1 VSTYEATLAWLYQ
14 QLPMFQRQGATAF
27 KKDLSRTWQLMEL
40 LEEPQKRFPSIHI
53 AGTNGKGSVAH
64 SLAAVLQEAGY
75 QTGLYTSPHLQDFRE
90 RIRING
96 QMISRE
102 AVIQFVEKH
111 QKALQN
117 IGCSFFE
124 MTVALAFQH
133 FARQAVDIAVIE
145 TGMGGRL
152 DSTNVLRPE
161 LSIIT
166 NIGLDHTQ
174 FLGDTLPA
182 IAGEKAGIIKAGT
195 PVLIGRRQAE
205 TSPVF
210 EAKARE
216 EAAPLSYAEA
226 LISAEKARSVWPHGT
241 AYQFENTRT
250 TLAALQLLQPH
261 YPTTGVPL
269 AATLARLRELT
280 GLRGRWEILAQQPLT
295 IADTGHNEAG
305 LRLSMEQ
312 LQRQSYR
319 QLHIIWGMVS
329 DKDHQPLLA
338 LLPTQAHFYWC
349 CPDVPRGLP
358 APALAQLANS
368 LDRPGSPHASV
379 SEAVRKAQQAAHPDD
394 LIFIGGSTFVVAE
407 ALGAFE

>member
-1 VSTYEATLAWLYQ
+1 
-14 QLPMFQRQGATAF
+14 
-27 KKDLSRTWQLMEL
+27 
-40 LEEPQKRFPSIHI
+40 
-53 AGTNGKGSVAH
+53 
-64 SLAAVLQEAGY
+64 
-75 QTGLYTSPHLQDFRE
+75 
-90 RIRING
+90 
-96 QMISRE
+96 
-102 AVIQFVEKH
+102 
-111 QKALQN
+111 
-117 IGCSFFE
+117 
-124 MTVALAFQH
+124 
-133 FARQAVDIAVIE
+133 
-145 TGMGGRL
+145 MGGRL

-182 IAGEKAGIIKAGT
+182 IAGEKAGIIKAHT
-195 PVLIGRRQAE
+195 PVLIGRRQVE
-205 TSPVF
+205 TVPVF
-210 EAKARE
+210 EVKARE

-226 LISAEKARSVWPHGT
+226 LIPAKKARAVWPHGT
-241 AYQFENTRT
+241 AYQLENTRT
-250 TLAALQLLQPH
+250 TLAALQLLQPR
-261 YPTTGVPL
+261 YPTPGVPL

-280 GLRGRWEILAQQPLT
+280 GLRGRWETLAQQPLT

-319 QLHIIWGMVS
+319 QLHIVWGMVS

-358 APALAQLANS
+358 APTLAQLAQS
-368 LDRPGSPHASV
+368 LDRQGSPHASV
-379 SEAVRKAQQAAHPDD
+379 KEAVQTAQQAAHPRD

-407 ALGAFE
+407 ALSAFE

>member
-195 PVLIGRRQAE
+195 PVIIGRRQAE

-226 LISAEKARSVWPHGT
+226 LISAEKARTVWPQGT
-241 AYQFENTRT
+241 AYQLENTRT

-261 YPTTGVPL
+261 YPTAGVPL

-358 APALAQLANS
+358 APALAQLAN
-368 LDRPGSPHASV
+368 LLERPGSPQASV
-379 SEAVRKAQQAAHPDD
+379 SEAVRQAQQAAHPDD

-407 ALGAFE
+407 ALSAFE

>member
-1 VSTYEATLAWLYQ
+1 MSTYEATLAWLYQ
-14 QLPMFQRQGATAF
+14 QLPMFQRQGAAAF
-27 KKDLSRTWQLMEL
+27 KKDLTRTWQLMEL
-40 LEEPQKRFPSIHI
+40 LEEPQKRFASIHI

-102 AVIQFVEKH
+102 AVVQFVQKH
-111 QKALQN
+111 QKALQD

-133 FARQAVDIAVIE
+133 FARQPVDIAVVE

-182 IAGEKAGIIKAGT
+182 IAGEKAGIIKAHT

-205 TSPVF
+205 TVPVF

-226 LISAEKARSVWPHGT
+226 LIPPKKARAVWPHGT
-241 AYQFENTRT
+241 AYQLENTRT
-250 TLAALQLLQPH
+250 TLAALQLLQPR
-261 YPTTGVPL
+261 YPTSGVPL

-280 GLRGRWEILAQQPLT
+280 GLRGRWETLAQQPLT

-319 QLHIIWGMVS
+319 QLHIVWGMVS

-358 APALAQLANS
+358 APALAQLAQS
-368 LDRPGSPHASV
+368 LDRQGSPHASV
-379 SEAVRKAQQAAHPDD
+379 REAVQAAQQAAHPRD

-407 ALGAFE
+407 ALSAFE

>member
-1 VSTYEATLAWLYQ
+1 MSTYEATLAWLYQ
-14 QLPMFQRQGATAF
+14 QLPMFQRQGAAAF
-27 KKDLSRTWQLMEL
+27 KKDLTRTWQLMEL
-40 LEEPQKRFPSIHI
+40 LQEPQKGFASIHI

-102 AVIQFVEKH
+102 AVVQFVQKH
-111 QKALQN
+111 QKALQD

-133 FARQAVDIAVIE
+133 FARQPVDIAVVE

-182 IAGEKAGIIKAGT
+182 IAGEKAGIIKAHT
-195 PVLIGRRQAE
+195 PVLIGRRQVE
-205 TSPVF
+205 TVPVF

-226 LISAEKARSVWPHGT
+226 LIPPEKARAVWPHAT
-241 AYQFENTRT
+241 AYQLENTRT
-250 TLAALQLLQPH
+250 TLAALQLLQPR
-261 YPTTGVPL
+261 YPTPGVPL
-269 AATLARLRELT
+269 ADTLARLRELT
-280 GLRGRWEILAQQPLT
+280 GLRGRWETLAQQPLT

-319 QLHIIWGMVS
+319 QLHIVWGMVS
-329 DKDHQPLLA
+329 DKNHPPLLA

-358 APALAQLANS
+358 APALAQLAQS
-368 LDRPGSPHASV
+368 LDRHGSPHASV
-379 SEAVRKAQQAAHPDD
+379 MEAVQTAQQAAHPRD

-407 ALGAFE
+407 ALSAFE

>member
-1 VSTYEATLAWLYQ
+1 MSTYEATLAWLYQ
-14 QLPMFQRQGATAF
+14 QLPMFQRQGAAAF
-27 KKDLSRTWQLMEL
+27 KKDLTRTWQLMEL
-40 LEEPQKRFPSIHI
+40 LQEPQKGFASIHI

-102 AVIQFVEKH
+102 AVVQFVQKH
-111 QKALQN
+111 QKALQD

-133 FARQAVDIAVIE
+133 FARQPVDIAVVE

-182 IAGEKAGIIKAGT
+182 IAGEKAGIIKAHT
-195 PVLIGRRQAE
+195 PVLIGRRQVE
-205 TSPVF
+205 TVPVF
-210 EAKARE
+210 EVKARE

-226 LISAEKARSVWPHGT
+226 LIPAKKARAVWPHGT
-241 AYQFENTRT
+241 AYQLENTRT
-250 TLAALQLLQPH
+250 TLAALQLLQPR
-261 YPTTGVPL
+261 YPTPGVPL

-280 GLRGRWEILAQQPLT
+280 GLRGRWETLAQQPLT

-319 QLHIIWGMVS
+319 QLHIVWGMVS

-358 APALAQLANS
+358 APALAQLAQS
-368 LDRPGSPHASV
+368 LDRHGSPHASV
-379 SEAVRKAQQAAHPDD
+379 RKAVQTAQQAAHPRD

-407 ALGAFE
+407 ALSAFE